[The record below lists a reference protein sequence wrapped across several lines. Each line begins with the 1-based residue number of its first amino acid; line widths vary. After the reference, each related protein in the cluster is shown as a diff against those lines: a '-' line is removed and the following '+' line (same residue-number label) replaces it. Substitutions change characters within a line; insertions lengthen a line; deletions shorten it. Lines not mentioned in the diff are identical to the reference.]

1 MSVYLAQGRPSIAPE
16 KLLRALLLQAFYS
29 IRSERQLM
37 EQLDFNLLY
46 RWFVGLGIDDGVW
59 DASTFCKN
67 QDRLLEAEIAA
78 KFLTGIIKHRQVS
91 RLLSRDHFSVDGTL
105 IDAWASMKSFRAKDD
120 SAGGNDD
127 GGPGPFDRPGRNQTR
142 DFHGRRR
149 SNASHASVT
158 DPDARLYRKGN
169 GKERGTTGGCAGQAP
184 ARRRRDP
191 VHWPGGP
198 RR

>member
-1 MSVYLAQGRPSIAPE
+1 
-16 KLLRALLLQAFYS
+16 
-29 IRSERQLM
+29 M

-67 QDRLLEAEIAA
+67 PDRLLEAEIAA

-169 GKERGTTGGCAGQAP
+169 GKENASRKSSAGPSKAP
-184 ARRRRDP
+184 GSGKASSVASHGSALNLP
-191 VHWPGGP
+191 
-198 RR
+198 